1 MQVVNFTEARNNL
14 KRIFDTV
21 YHNNEEVI
29 VNRKNGEN
37 VAIVSLETYNA
48 MIRGGSVA
56 NEPRLPYGS
65 AVDFDKERQE
75 FRRRLEE
82 IEAGKVHP
90 VRFEQMW
97 DTIDREIGAD

>member
-37 VAIVSLETYNA
+37 VAIIPLETYNA
-48 MIRGGSVA
+48 MRETTYLLSNPVNRKHLMESLSQLREGKGT
-56 NEPRLPYGS
+56 
-65 AVDFDKERQE
+65 ERS
-75 FRRRLEE
+75 L
-82 IEAGKVHP
+82 IE
-90 VRFEQMW
+90 
-97 DTIDREIGAD
+97 